1 MIGENKRNSKGE
13 IAMLNL
19 YQLQSFV
26 TVVSEGSMT
35 GAADKLYLTQPAI
48 SQQIRNLEEE
58 LGVELLVRGVRQIKP
73 TLQGEVLFDYA
84 KRILLMGQQ
93 AEVAVKAMGA
103 ELKGQLRVGSLNS
116 LGVHL
121 ISPIV
126 SRLLKYNPKLSLKIN
141 YDDGE
146 VLVKDFQAQ
155 KIDAM
160 ILPDTENQYNAT
172 LDAADKKLLMNEELW
187 LVGSGK
193 ETEMPKQISLSDI
206 RKYPFISF
214 SRELPDFNR
223 KLSSALQSTGISL
236 EPAFESQNVGTL
248 KRVIESGL
256 GWGFLPASSIRKQVR
271 MGRMNHVQVKD
282 FSYSVDFYYYSR
294 KSQDSKALVDVF
306 YQALQQQERA

>member
-1 MIGENKRNSKGE
+1 
-13 IAMLNL
+13 MLNL

-48 SQQIRNLEEE
+48 SQQIRNLEED

-84 KRILLMGQQ
+84 KRILQLGQQ

-103 ELKGQLRVGSLNS
+103 ELKGQLRIGTLNS

-126 SRLLKYNPKLSLKIN
+126 SRLLKYNPKLSIKID

-146 VLVKDFQAQ
+146 ELVKAF
-155 KIDAM
+155 KRGELDAM
-160 ILPDTENQYNAT
+160 ILPEVDNQYG
-172 LDAADKKLLMNEELW
+172 LSLPDAEKQMLMNEELW

-193 ETEMPKQISLSDI
+193 EADMPKQISLSDL
-206 RKYPFISF
+206 RKYPHISF
-214 SRELPDFNR
+214 SRELPEFNR
-223 KLSSALQSTGISL
+223 RLTTELQKMGISL
-236 EPAFESQNVGTL
+236 EPVFESPNVGTL

-271 MGRMNHVQVKD
+271 MGRMNHVNVKD
-282 FSYSVDFYYYSR
+282 FTYNLDFYFYSKKLPENR
-294 KSQDSKALVDVF
+294 ALVEVF
-306 YQALQQQERA
+306 FQALQQQERA